1 MPSEPGRPERTGIFT
16 CLGFCWGCVHP
27 VVKRQNFRQL
37 KLCLGPSWFYQV
49 SFSPPQSRRRRLSSR
64 IFKGFWQAALLPQLH
79 IIRLRLQQLFQRISF
94 SLGLFW
100 FDATPPSRRWGRS
113 MMVHSWC
120 WRGLFIVSSCRLD
133 PGSKRCRHTDS
144 SPATL
149 QRILRPPTRRAGVAR
164 RTPPSSQQ

>member
-1 MPSEPGRPERTGIFT
+1 
-16 CLGFCWGCVHP
+16 
-27 VVKRQNFRQL
+27 
-37 KLCLGPSWFYQV
+37 
-49 SFSPPQSRRRRLSSR
+49 
-64 IFKGFWQAALLPQLH
+64 
-79 IIRLRLQQLFQRISF
+79 
-94 SLGLFW
+94 LFW
-100 FDATPPSRRWGRS
+100 SATTPPSRRWDRS

-120 WRGLFIVSSCRLD
+120 WRGLCIVSSYRLD